1 MVNIGIANGSRS
13 GPDVQTYFRYD
24 NLSSP
29 FELFHT
35 FLQPICLYV
44 VRAPFPQHPASTFVR
59 PFYFWKEKKHL
70 AAICFSALSTL
81 YISSVTFVLDPF
93 CVTRAFTYAL
103 RYRQLKTRGEERS
116 TRLWYRD
123 FLKYRFAAGLIR
135 LAQN

>member
-1 MVNIGIANGSRS
+1 MSRHILDTTTCPLPLNFS
-13 GPDVQTYFRYD
+13 I
-24 NLSSP
+24 P
-29 FELFHT
+29 FFN
-35 FLQPICLYV
+35 
-44 VRAPFPQHPASTFVR
+44 PFVSTWFVPPPPQHPASTFVR